1 MSDPASSPTTARR
14 ALALQ
19 LRQLRTD
26 AGLTVA
32 QASEAS
38 GVSESKITKIE
49 LAHVRVSGDDLATLA
64 KAYGGVSKQHL
75 SQLQGMVRTSSEK
88 EWWERRDLKLPPKLD
103 NYLRL
108 EAVATELR
116 AYDPSLIHGLVQTA
130 DYARTVIKAGRPDL
144 LAHEVQQLV
153 DTRVR
158 RQEVLTRT
166 SPPPLTLWFV
176 MDEAVLRR
184 QIGGRDVMIAQLQ
197 KLIEASERPNI
208 NLLVMPDSLGAHAGL
223 GSPLAILQFETG
235 TRPVAYI
242 EGHGGNLYMEKD
254 DDLRRCHQTFTHILA
269 SAPSPEQSLA
279 LITQISEEMRS

>member
-19 LRQLRTD
+19 LRQLRMD

-64 KAYGGVSKQHL
+64 NTYGGVSKQHL

-108 EAVATELR
+108 EAIATDIQS
-116 AYDPSLIHGLVQTA
+116 YTPSLVHGLLQTP

-144 LAHEVQQLV
+144 LAHEIEQLV
-153 DTRVR
+153 ETRTR
-158 RQEVLTRT
+158 RQEVLSRT
-166 SPPPLTLWFV
+166 SPAPLTLWSI

-184 QIGGRDVMIAQLQ
+184 QMGGREVMHAQLQ
-197 KLIEASERPNI
+197 KLLEASERPNV
-208 NLLVMPDSLGAHAGL
+208 NLLVMPDSSGAHAAVAG
-223 GSPLAILQFETG
+223 PLTILQFEAG
-235 TRPVAYI
+235 TRPVAYVD
-242 EGHGGNLYMEKD
+242 GHGGNLYMEKD
-254 DDLRRCHQTFTHILA
+254 DDLRRCTQTFTHLIA
-269 SAPSPEQSLA
+269 SAPGTEPSLA
-279 LITQISEEMRS
+279 LIRQISEEMRS